1 MRVIEGDTVP
11 TWEVSPM
18 PTSDSHTPLLPRAEQ
33 IRRREF
39 ATVRRGYDSKQVR
52 TYLTSLADQ
61 VEKLEREVR
70 QLRLEVSSVAARGEP
85 VTAPVTTLNVAS
97 PTEDPYDSLSKRF
110 ASLIRM
116 ADEEAEKILENVR
129 SEATR
134 VLDQAT
140 SEADRIRVDAQARA
154 RDARQES
161 TDLLERAKTE
171 SDRALSSL
179 ADRRRSLVVQL
190 EEMRGKLIAVAEDL
204 AVSVD
209 EAVGVDANE
218 TELADMSDDD
228 EADTD
233 GVELADMSDN
243 DEADA
248 EALRDPRYEDLWVKK
263 EEPLQIPG
271 LTSLDLNLDE
281 RDE

>member
-1 MRVIEGDTVP
+1 
-11 TWEVSPM
+11 M

-85 VTAPVTTLNVAS
+85 VTAPVRTLNVAS

-271 LTSLDLNLDE
+271 LTSLHLNLDE

>member
-1 MRVIEGDTVP
+1 
-11 TWEVSPM
+11 M
-18 PTSDSHTPLLPRAEQ
+18 PTSDPDTPLLPRAEQ
-33 IRRREF
+33 IRKREF

-233 GVELADMSDN
+233 GVELADMSDDDEADTDGVELADMSDN